1 MKQKTELTAE
11 IKYHLLKDI
20 SHKIRGTLDLNKIL
34 NLLLDILENI
44 IRYDAAGIFILT
56 EDINYPVNSSRQKIA
71 GIAQRG
77 FGNLPRESDTM
88 LMEAKGIIG
97 QTIKTGKSIILNDVS
112 KDDRYIA
119 GRIET
124 RSEITSPIFRN
135 SKTIGALNVESD
147 RLDAFSSKDI
157 KILNFFAEAA
167 SISIDKA
174 LLHYQILEKKKIEEQ
189 IQLAKNIQIDLLP
202 TSDPEIQGYEFSSI
216 CIPTFEIGGDY
227 FDYIMLDENRLA
239 IVVADVS
246 GDGIPAALI
255 MAAFRALLRYN
266 AKLFSKPDRL
276 MEIMNA
282 HVSDFM
288 RTRDFISTF
297 YGILDH
303 KSHKLYYC
311 NCGHNPA
318 LFCHSDEIKLLEKS
332 GPSLNLLK
340 NAKFRSNEINLA
352 ENDIILFYTDGAT
365 EVFNEEKEQFGLGR
379 LIKIIG
385 KKKTESP
392 KEIVNDIISSTKIFN
407 ASDMYNDDFTLVAL
421 KRNNSVNELLYK

>member
-1 MKQKTELTAE
+1 MKKKIELTAD

-44 IRYDAAGIFILT
+44 IHYDAAGIFILT
-56 EDINYPVNSSRQKIA
+56 EDINYPLRSHRQKIA

-77 FGNLPRESDTM
+77 FGNLPPESDTM

-97 QTIKTGKSIILNDVS
+97 QTIKTGKSIILRDVRE
-112 KDDRYIA
+112 DDRYIA

-124 RSEITSPIFRN
+124 KSEITSPIFRD
-135 SKTIGALNVESD
+135 SKTIGAFNVESD
-147 RLDAFSSKDI
+147 KLDAFCPEDI
-157 KILNFFAEAA
+157 KVLDFFAEAA

-174 LLHYQILEKKKIEEQ
+174 LLHYQILEKKKMEEQ

-202 TSDPEIQGYEFSSI
+202 GSDPEIQGYRFSSI

-227 FDYIMLDENRLA
+227 FDYIILDENRLA

-266 AKLFSKPDRL
+266 ATLFPDPGKL
-276 MEIMNA
+276 MEIMND

-288 RTRDFISTF
+288 RSRDFISAF
-297 YGILDH
+297 YAILNH
-303 KSHKLYYC
+303 KTHKLSYC

-318 LFCHSDEIKLLEKS
+318 LFCHANQVKLLEKS
-332 GPSLNLLK
+332 GPSLNILK
-340 NAKFRSNEINLA
+340 NAEFSSNEIDIA
-352 ENDIILFYTDGAT
+352 ENDRILFYTDGAI
-365 EVFNEEKEQFGLGR
+365 EVFNKYKEQFGLNR
-379 LIKIIG
+379 LINIFASM
-385 KKKTESP
+385 KTESP
-392 KEIVNDIISSTKIFN
+392 KEIIEDIILSTKEFN
-407 ASDMYNDDFTLVAL
+407 ASDFYKDDFTLVAL
-421 KRNNSVNELLYK
+421 NRNHTTY

>member
-1 MKQKTELTAE
+1 MKEKIELTAE
-11 IKYHLLKDI
+11 IKYQLLKDI

-44 IRYDAAGIFILT
+44 IQYDAAGIFILT
-56 EDINYPVNSSRQKIA
+56 ENISYPVNSSRQKIA

-77 FGNLPRESDTM
+77 FGNLPPESDTM

-112 KDDRYIA
+112 KDNRYIA

-124 RSEITSPIFRN
+124 RSEITTPIFRN

-147 RLDAFSSKDI
+147 RPDAFCSKDI
-157 KILNFFAEAA
+157 QILNFFAEAA

-202 TSDPEIQGYEFSSI
+202 GSDPEIAGYGFSSI

-227 FDYIMLDENRLA
+227 FDYIRLDENRLA

-266 AKLFSKPDRL
+266 AKLFSDPGKL
-276 MEIMNA
+276 MEIMND

-288 RTRDFISTF
+288 RPRDFISTF

-303 KSHKLYYC
+303 KTHKLHYC

-318 LFCHSDEIKLLEKS
+318 LFCHSDEVKLLEKS

-340 NAKFRSNEINLA
+340 NAEFSSNELNLA
-352 ENDIILFYTDGAT
+352 ENDMVLFYTDGVT
-365 EVFNEEKEQFGLGR
+365 EVFNEDNEQFGLDR
-379 LIKIIG
+379 LIQIIG
-385 KKKTESP
+385 RKKTEPP
-392 KEIVNDIISSTKIFN
+392 KGIVENIISSTKKFN
-407 ASDMYNDDFTLVAL
+407 KSDIYKDDFTLVAL
-421 KRNNSVNELLYK
+421 KRANSVF

>member
-1 MKQKTELTAE
+1 MKGKIELTAE
-11 IKYHLLKDI
+11 IKYQLLKDI

-34 NLLLDILENI
+34 NLLLDILEDI
-44 IRYDAAGIFILT
+44 IQYNAAGIFILT
-56 EDINYPVNSSRQKIA
+56 EDINYPVNPSRQKIA

-88 LMEAKGIIG
+88 LMEAKGIVG
-97 QTIKTGKSIILNDVS
+97 QTIRTGKSIILKDVR

-119 GRIET
+119 GRKET
-124 RSEITSPIFRN
+124 LSEMTSPIFRN

-147 RLDAFSSKDI
+147 RLDAFCSKDI

-202 TSDPEIQGYEFSSI
+202 GSDPKIQGYGFSSI

-227 FDYIMLDENRLA
+227 FDYIRLDENRLA

-266 AKLFSKPDRL
+266 AKLFPDPGKL
-276 MEIMNA
+276 MEIIND

-288 RTRDFISTF
+288 RPRDFISAF
-297 YGILDH
+297 YAILDH
-303 KSHKLYYC
+303 KTHKLYYC

-318 LFCHSDEIKLLEKS
+318 LFHHCDEVKLLEKT

-340 NAKFRSNEINLA
+340 NAEFSTTELNLA
-352 ENDIILFYTDGAT
+352 ENDGLLFYTDGVI

-379 LIKIIG
+379 LTKIIG
-385 KKKTESP
+385 SEKTESP
-392 KEIVNDIISSTKIFN
+392 KEIVEDIISSTKKFN
-407 ASDMYNDDFTLVAL
+407 ASDMYKDDFTLVVL
-421 KRNNSVNELLYK
+421 KRTNSVF

>member
-1 MKQKTELTAE
+1 MKKKIELTAD

-34 NLLLDILENI
+34 NLLLDILEDI
-44 IRYDAAGIFILT
+44 IHYDAAGIFILT
-56 EDINYPVNSSRQKIA
+56 EDIKYPVSSHRQKIA

-77 FGNLPRESDTM
+77 FGNLPPESDTM

-97 QTIKTGKSIILNDVS
+97 QTIKTGRSIILRDVRE
-112 KDDRYIA
+112 DDRYIV
-119 GRIET
+119 GRIKT
-124 RSEITSPIFRN
+124 QSEITSPIFRD

-147 RLDAFSSKDI
+147 KLDAFCAEDI
-157 KILNFFAEAA
+157 KVLDFFAEAA

-174 LLHYQILEKKKIEEQ
+174 LLHYQILEKKKMEEQ

-202 TSDPEIQGYEFSSI
+202 VSDPEIQGYQFSSV

-227 FDYIMLDENRLA
+227 FDYINLDENRLA

-266 AKLFSKPDRL
+266 AKLFPDPGKL
-276 MEIMNA
+276 MEIMND

-288 RTRDFISTF
+288 RSRDFISAF
-297 YGILDH
+297 YGILNH
-303 KSHKLYYC
+303 KTHKLTYC

-318 LFCHSDEIKLLEKS
+318 IFFQSNKIKLLEKS

-340 NAKFRSNEINLA
+340 DAEFSSNEIDIA
-352 ENDIILFYTDGAT
+352 ENDRILFYTDGVI
-365 EVFNEEKEQFGLGR
+365 EVFNQEKEQFGLNS
-379 LIKIIG
+379 LIKIFEA
-385 KKKTESP
+385 KTMEP
-392 KEIVNDIISSTKIFN
+392 PNEIIEDIILSTKEFN
-407 ASDMYNDDFTLVAL
+407 ASNVYKDDFTLVAL
-421 KRNNSVNELLYK
+421 KRNDTAH